1 MPVDTSLLEQLRD
14 IIPPPEPGFWPP
26 AVGWWVLVILMAL
39 LPLGF
44 RYLLNLM
51 RERHARQHIT
61 RDISQVVTL
70 QPEQAAVRLSILMRK
85 VAISR
90 FPHSS
95 VAGLTGEDWLKFLD
109 SSGETDQ
116 FTQGPGRLLITA
128 PYERRHVC
136 DVDSLTQVCMK
147 WVKHVT

>member
-26 AVGWWVLVILMAL
+26 AVGWWILVILMAL

-44 RYLLNLM
+44 RYLFNLM

-61 RDISQVVTL
+61 RDISKVMTL
-70 QPEQAAVRLSILMRK
+70 QSEQAAIRLSILMRK
-85 VAISR
+85 VAMNR

-95 VAGLTGEDWLKFLD
+95 VAGLTGDDWLQFLD

-116 FTQGPGRLLITA
+116 FTRGPGRLLITA
-128 PYERRHVC
+128 PYERHHVC
-136 DVDSLTQVCMK
+136 DVDSLAQVCMK

>member
-1 MPVDTSLLEQLRD
+1 MPVDSSLLNQLRD
-14 IIPPPEPGFWPP
+14 IIPPPDPGFWPP
-26 AVGWWVLVILMAL
+26 AAGWWLLAILMVL

-51 RERHARQHIT
+51 SERHARQHIT
-61 RDISQVVTL
+61 RDISLAATL
-70 QPEQAAVRLSILMRK
+70 QPEQAAIRLSTLMRK

-95 VAGLTGEDWLKFLD
+95 VAGLTGEDWLNFLD

-128 PYERRHVC
+128 PYERNHVC

-147 WVKHVT
+147 WVKQVT

>member
-1 MPVDTSLLEQLRD
+1 MPVDTSLLDQLRD
-14 IIPPPEPGFWPP
+14 IIPPPDPGIWPP
-26 AVGWWVLVILMAL
+26 AIGWWLLAIMMVL

-51 RERHARQHIT
+51 RQRHARQNIT
-61 RDISQVVTL
+61 RDISQAATL
-70 QPEQAAVRLSILMRK
+70 QPEQAAIRLSILMRT
-85 VAISR
+85 VAMSR

-95 VAGLTGEDWLKFLD
+95 VAGLTGEDWLNFLD

-128 PYERRHVC
+128 PYERHPAC
-136 DVDSLTQVCMK
+136 DIQSLTQVCMK
-147 WVKHVT
+147 WVTRVT